1 MSLKR
6 RSSTPPPT
14 RVRDFPLLVEKSKG
28 DKDKLVVHLQ
38 VIVLDMD
45 DLQTSTSAYV
55 SVLIADDTAAATLL
69 LKRSV
74 AQCLNFG
81 DILSVENAALV
92 FHNTHLVV
100 SLTPTGRLERVGE
113 FTMVFKENPNV
124 SNYVYTKDSSGLMV
138 CPLLIVRLTMT
149 SQNQQSRPNP
159 SPSFLVDF
167 IAGGDRGGIAKTA
180 TAPIERVKLL
190 LQVQAASTQ
199 IKQPYTGILNC
210 FVRVFHEQGL
220 ASFWRGN
227 LANVVRY
234 FPTQALNFATKD
246 KYKQLFLPT
255 GSKENMGFWRFFL
268 CNMAAGGAAGATSL
282 AAVYPLDFARTR
294 LGADVGVG
302 STRVH
307 RGLWHCLTDM
317 YATSGLR
324 GLYQGFGVSVGIIV
338 YRASLF
344 GGFDTAR
351 DVWLTK
357 DAPVWQKWIV
367 AQTVQ
372 TVAGLLS
379 YPLDTVRRR
388 MMMQVGRPDVLYA
401 NTWHCWRTIWSTEGV
416 RRRSSKAR
424 APTSSA
430 GPG

>member
-69 LKRSV
+69 LKRSM

-138 CPLLIVRLTMT
+138 LLIVRLTMT

-159 SPSFLVDF
+159 SPLPRRRWSASGF
-167 IAGGDRGGIAKTA
+167 
-180 TAPIERVKLL
+180 

-302 STRVH
+302 S
-307 RGLWHCLTDM
+307 
-317 YATSGLR
+317 APASA
-324 GLYQGFGVSVGIIV
+324 GLYWGFGVSVGGIIV

-344 GGFDTAR
+344 GGYDTAR

-357 DAPVWQKWIV
+357 DAPFGSPGRVVREHV
-367 AQTVQ
+367 ALLAYDLVDRRGAPAYFKG
-372 TVAGLLS
+372 AGSNVLRGSGSALV
-379 YPLDTVRRR
+379 L
-388 MMMQVGRPDVLYA
+388 VLYD
-401 NTWHCWRTIWSTEGV
+401 EV
-416 RRRSSKAR
+416 KAVLSP
-424 APTSSA
+424 A
-430 GPG
+430 

>member
-69 LKRSV
+69 LKRSM

-138 CPLLIVRLTMT
+138 LLIVRLTMT

-167 IAGGDRGGIAKTA
+167 IAGGVSGGIAKTS
-180 TAPIERVKLL
+180 TAPIERVRFP
-190 LQVQAASTQ
+190 AS
-199 IKQPYTGILNC
+199 
-210 FVRVFHEQGL
+210 
-220 ASFWRGN
+220 N

-302 STRVH
+302 S
-307 RGLWHCLTDM
+307 
-317 YATSGLR
+317 APASA
-324 GLYQGFGVSVGIIV
+324 VGCGT
-338 YRASLF
+338 AS
-344 GGFDTAR
+344 
-351 DVWLTK
+351 
-357 DAPVWQKWIV
+357 
-367 AQTVQ
+367 
-372 TVAGLLS
+372 
-379 YPLDTVRRR
+379 
-388 MMMQVGRPDVLYA
+388 
-401 NTWHCWRTIWSTEGV
+401 RT
-416 RRRSSKAR
+416 
-424 APTSSA
+424 
-430 GPG
+430 

>member
-1 MSLKR
+1 MTMNPHR
-6 RSSTPPPT
+6 
-14 RVRDFPLLVEKSKG
+14 FN
-28 DKDKLVVHLQ
+28 VV
-38 VIVLDMD
+38 V
-45 DLQTSTSAYV
+45 
-55 SVLIADDTAAATLL
+55 
-69 LKRSV
+69 
-74 AQCLNFG
+74 LNFVVVRIVVP
-81 DILSVENAALV
+81 DLILRPWEGGIGSKVQPAAQV
-92 FHNTHLVV
+92 QHNLRVLATAMYTLCQQIVPTALLDVRRIVV
-100 SLTPTGRLERVGE
+100 SETFYRR
-113 FTMVFKENPNV
+113 
-124 SNYVYTKDSSGLMV
+124 
-138 CPLLIVRLTMT
+138 LLIVRLTMT

-159 SPSFLVDF
+159 SPLPRRRWSASGF
-167 IAGGDRGGIAKTA
+167 
-180 TAPIERVKLL
+180 

-302 STRVH
+302 S
-307 RGLWHCLTDM
+307 
-317 YATSGLR
+317 APAGLR
-324 GLYQGFGVSVGIIV
+324 GLYWGFGVSVGGIIV

-344 GGFDTAR
+344 GGYDTAR

-357 DAPVWQKWIV
+357 DAPLWQKWIV

-401 NTWHCWRTIWSTEGV
+401 NTWHCWRTIWSTEGGAPAYFKGAGSNV
-416 RRRSSKAR
+416 LRGSGSALVLVLYDEVKAVLSP
-424 APTSSA
+424 A
-430 GPG
+430 